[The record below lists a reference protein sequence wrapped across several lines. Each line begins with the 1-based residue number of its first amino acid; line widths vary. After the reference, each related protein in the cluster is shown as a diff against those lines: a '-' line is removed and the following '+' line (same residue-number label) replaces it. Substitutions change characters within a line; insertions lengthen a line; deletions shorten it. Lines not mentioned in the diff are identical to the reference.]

1 MRTNVVFTEYGEYRP
16 LSARIPSFLEAFP
29 PGEGYGIDVE
39 VKDSLALR
47 PGLQELYRACIQSG
61 RNPREV
67 GLPPFPSANSVI
79 FTARLVR
86 DGVVLCTASTHQVIE
101 FEKDYEMAETR
112 ARQRLVAALGF
123 DGATLDEDEQRS
135 TGPGRILTPSENHTE
150 SASQPAPPA
159 HEESEP
165 FESPSDSQELVT
177 PVTVPSAP
185 TSSSPLT
192 PQLQSQVDARMT
204 QLRAS
209 GREITPPTTK
219 SDALRFLRETAPRAA
234 SGG

>member
-1 MRTNVVFTEYGEYRP
+1 MKTNVVLTEYGEYRP

-29 PGEGYGIDVE
+29 PGEGYGIEVE

-47 PGLQELYRACIQSG
+47 PGLQDLYRACISSG

-79 FTARLVR
+79 FIAKLVR

-101 FEKDYEMAETR
+101 FEKDYEIAETR

-123 DGATLDEDEQRS
+123 DGATLDEDEQRL
-135 TGPGRILTPSENHTE
+135 TGPGRILTPSENPAE
-150 SASQPAPPA
+150 PADQPAPTD

-165 FESPSDSQELVT
+165 FDSPSNSQETVT
-177 PVTVPSAP
+177 PVAVPSAP
-185 TSSSPLT
+185 ASSSPLT

-204 QLRAS
+204 QLRTS
-209 GREITPPTTK
+209 GQEIAPPTTK
-219 SDALRFLRETAPRAA
+219 SEALRFLRETAPRAA